1 MWRGTESN
9 NTELIH
15 MVEFI
20 YREEEKVTLQNWL
33 HMVKFICGMKQT
45 VTIQNWYTWW
55 SSCIGRKRK

>member
-9 NTELIH
+9 NKELIH

-33 HMVKFICGMKQT
+33 HMVNEEQT
-45 VTIQNWYTWW
+45 VTIQN
-55 SSCIGRKRK
+55 